1 MHFIRALAALLVSLA
16 TLLAMPAARAA
27 ASSGGD
33 AWGANYFP
41 NIALTNQDGKQ
52 VRFFDDLIKGK
63 VVAINFIFTG
73 CSAACSMETARLR
86 HVQEMLGD
94 RVGKD
99 IFFLS
104 ISIDPDNDTPEALKA
119 YAEKFDVGPGWSFL
133 TGKADDILKLRQRLG
148 VYLPPE
154 KSKALGP
161 LDHDISLIIGN
172 QATGRWMKASPMENP
187 KLLAFNLGESLHNHK
202 VARTK
207 QAISY
212 TEAPVNQARP
222 SRGEELFRTRC
233 LSCHSIGP
241 GMEIA
246 KSRKPI
252 GPDLAN
258 VTKTRDRTWLARWLK
273 EPDVMLA
280 EKDPIAIALYNQ
292 WNKLTMP
299 NLKLDDNEVR
309 QLLQFLDE
317 ASAAAAAAT
326 TARKQ

>member
-1 MHFIRALAALLVSLA
+1 MHFIRALTALLVSLTA
-16 TLLAMPAARAA
+16 LVAVPAARAA

-41 NIALTNQDGKQ
+41 NIPLVNQDGRQ

-148 VYLPPE
+148 VYMPPE

-161 LDHDISLIIGN
+161 LDHDISLVIGN

-187 KLLAFNLGESLHNHK
+187 KLLAFNLGESLHNHR
-202 VARTK
+202 VVRTK

-241 GMEIA
+241 MEIA
-246 KSRKPI
+246 KNRKPI
-252 GPDLAN
+252 GPDLAH
-258 VTKTRDRTWLARWLK
+258 VMKTRDRNWLARWLK

-280 EKDPIAIALYNQ
+280 EKDPIATALYNQ
-292 WNKLTMP
+292 WNRLAMP

-309 QLLQFLDE
+309 QIMNFLDE
-317 ASAAAAAAT
+317 ATAAAAAQAV
-326 TARKQ
+326 ARKQ